1 MGSRAI
7 WRPEGACAIC
17 SPQVWYHEKGGE
29 KMKKQVTTWLEAA
42 LCDKLRVIAAVEQRT
57 LSGQIRLLVRRYVEQ
72 YEQTQG
78 SLLHRIPPSPNSKL
92 E

>member
-1 MGSRAI
+1 
-7 WRPEGACAIC
+7 
-17 SPQVWYHEKGGE
+17 VWYHEKGGE

-42 LCDKLRVIAAVEQRT
+42 LCDKLRVIAAVEQRI

-72 YEQTQG
+72 YEQTHG
-78 SLLHRIPPSPNSKL
+78 SLLYRIPPSPNSKL